1 MEITNAAATS
11 QLAQQNPALT
21 TTTKANTTDKTE
33 QTDKTSTA
41 SLRDQLNKQI
51 VEASLKVSI
60 TTGNQSQEL
69 LYKSALSGI
78 NEALGTTSGAANSV
92 EAAYQNG
99 VDVSPEATAGRIL
112 DVVTGFYDGYLKQHP
127 GVDEETNAANFAQLI
142 KGGFEKGFNDAAK
155 VLSGLGVWSGDIKAN
170 ADKTADLFNKGLD
183 EFLANR
189 LQPKETRVDESA
201 A

>member
-1 MEITNAAATS
+1 MDISNTSSVQQNNAAT
-11 QLAQQNPALT
+11 LT
-21 TTTKANTTDKTE
+21 TTTKATDASKAG
-33 QTDKTSTA
+33 QADKASSAA
-41 SLRDQLNKQI
+41 SLRDQLNQQI

-60 TTGNQSQEL
+60 STGNQSQQL
-69 LYKSALSGI
+69 LYKSALDGI
-78 NEALGTTSGAANSV
+78 NEALGASAGSANSV

-112 DVVTGFYDGYLKQHP
+112 DVVTGFYDNYAKQHP
-127 GVDEETNAANFAQLI
+127 DVDDETNAANFAKLI

-155 VLSGLGVWSGDIKAN
+155 VLSGLGVWNGDIKAN

-183 EFLANR
+183 DFLQNR
-189 LQPKETRVDESA
+189 LQPKETRVDGQA